1 MFTLARDHREKCQAK
16 SRIQLDLK
24 SVIEETVN
32 KTLKTRQ
39 ASESSLPNED
49 TNSICQEN
57 SSEKKRNG
65 RISESS
71 DYSNSDVGSHDDV
84 SFWFEINCLKELGIR
99 NFETIFNMLSKWLK
113 NAHFYYCSCQMRY
126 GVILFCGFFPPF
138 KFNYQNFKEIWPFKC
153 YLLPCELFAT
163 RLNEYVMPFY
173 VSGPL

>member
-32 KTLKTRQ
+32 KGRK
-39 ASESSLPNED
+39 ASECSLPNED
-49 TNSICQEN
+49 PICQEN

-84 SFWFEINCLKELGIR
+84 SSWFEINCLNWKSELGIL
-99 NFETIFNMLSKWLK
+99 NNTE
-113 NAHFYYCSCQMRY
+113 QMALN
-126 GVILFCGFFPPF
+126 GI
-138 KFNYQNFKEIWPFKC
+138 
-153 YLLPCELFAT
+153 LLP
-163 RLNEYVMPFY
+163 
-173 VSGPL
+173 

>member
-39 ASESSLPNED
+39 ASESSLLNED

-84 SFWFEINCLKELGIR
+84 SF
-99 NFETIFNMLSKWLK
+99 
-113 NAHFYYCSCQMRY
+113 
-126 GVILFCGFFPPF
+126 
-138 KFNYQNFKEIWPFKC
+138 
-153 YLLPCELFAT
+153 
-163 RLNEYVMPFY
+163 
-173 VSGPL
+173 